1 MASVYVPVR
10 DDGGA
15 RSLSTNERSF
25 LRSCAL
31 PENGRIL
38 RGDGRGPGEVR
49 KIKISL
55 GRWHNGAECT
65 VQWGMGT
72 RVTALVTG
80 ILLPPSPDRPSEGTV
95 SLSVD
100 LSPMAST
107 SFAHA
112 RPATTTPGMSSTGE
126 LSSITDEAQKLLS
139 NRILRSL
146 ERTLLIG
153 GALDTEALCVQSGAW
168 VWRLNVNVTVLDDA
182 GNLLDAA
189 VLAAVAGLRHYRK
202 PQVETRGEFASP
214 LLIDSDVREPT
225 PLPLHHTP
233 LSISFALI
241 HADDASLATSS
252 TSRVAALVDPTDRE
266 ELIQTGSISLAMN
279 IHSEVCLL
287 DFVGGC
293 ELQPNQLKQCWNLA
307 EKAILHLCQ
316 MLEETLG
323 DADKKAQQERLQRLQ
338 ATSDI
343 STNGPSDGVPF
354 VQDSRGQD
362 FMEVDTITEWKDVTA
377 DVESAEAHVNEE
389 EEAYRLRALDY
400 ALGHVAARVKDS
412 NKMGGTTSN
421 NKPGSL
427 LAAMLQSAKSV
438 AYASGAV
445 EDTENGETIVM
456 EDVVG
461 TQDMRSKEAQDE
473 FEQFAKKAS
482 KTPKEQSTALHSDD
496 DEEETTTVLESEF
509 QSTPKPD
516 NTKELTTETS
526 ENDID
531 DLAMAIKKKKKKTKN
546 RK

>member
-80 ILLPPSPDRPSEGTV
+80 ILLPPSPDRPLEGTV

-168 VWRLNVNVTVLDDA
+168 VWRLNVNVTILDDA